1 MRNGIF
7 FYILLYFSV
16 SCFNNRFVL
25 KISWQRVASKF
36 LVSNKIRFV
45 IILHVAL
52 CKLLSSSSSSSS
64 YQTLEGYATPEGTK
78 KYTEYAISQERP
90 RSHFKSFDSLHLSSI
105 GMGTYLGQ
113 LSEEDDQA
121 VESAVYHSIKSGAV
135 NVIDTAINYR
145 AMRSEKSIGRALLR
159 LVNDRIISR
168 DQVFVS
174 TKNGYITNDGD
185 YPHIDVME
193 YIHRMYIQ
201 TEVITADDISS
212 GYNVINP
219 NYLAKCIDKSLM
231 NMHISTIDL
240 VYIHNAFESWYQDVS
255 REQFMEMLVKAFE
268 VYEKYR
274 AKDRIRYYGMA
285 TWTCFRVPPGS
296 PEYLSLEQA
305 VKSAESVGGQHHGF
319 RFIQLPYNLAYSEAL
334 LLRNQ
339 SVGSEEN
346 LTILQAAA
354 KLNIGIFTSIPLFQG
369 RLLRSQIP
377 DYGNVTD
384 PVAKLLQIIRSS
396 PSVIAPLIGQKKTE
410 HVEEN
415 LKTANM
421 PPLSEEEFKQA
432 VRILTSQ
439 QL

>member
-1 MRNGIF
+1 M
-7 FYILLYFSV
+7 
-16 SCFNNRFVL
+16 
-25 KISWQRVASKF
+25 
-36 LVSNKIRFV
+36 SNKIRFV
-45 IILHVAL
+45 IILHVDISEP
-52 CKLLSSSSSSSS
+52 LSSSSSP
-64 YQTLEGYATPEGTK
+64 YQTVEGFATSEGTK
-78 KYTEYAISQERP
+78 NYTEYAISQGRP
-90 RSHFKSFDSLHLSSI
+90 ISHFKSFDSLHLSSI

-113 LSEEDDQA
+113 PSEEDDQA
-121 VESAVYHSIKSGAV
+121 VENAVFESVKSGAV

-159 LVNDRIISR
+159 LVKDKIISR
-168 DQVFVS
+168 DQIFIS

-185 YPHIDVME
+185 YPNIDVME

-201 TEVITADDISS
+201 TDVITADDISS
-212 GYNVINP
+212 GYNIINP

-231 NMHISTIDL
+231 NMHVSSIDL

-274 AKDRIRYYGMA
+274 AKNKIRYYGMA
-285 TWTCFRVPPGS
+285 TWTCFRVPPTS

-305 VKSAESVGGQHHGF
+305 VKCAESVGGKDHGF

-339 SVGSEEN
+339 SVRSEEN
-346 LTILQAAA
+346 LTILQAAE

-377 DYGNVTD
+377 DYGGISD
-384 PVAKLLQIIRSS
+384 PIAKLVQIIRSS
-396 PSVIAPLIGQKKTE
+396 PSVIAPLIGQKKVE

-432 VRILTSQ
+432 IRILTSQ
-439 QL
+439 QI

>member
-1 MRNGIF
+1 
-7 FYILLYFSV
+7 
-16 SCFNNRFVL
+16 
-25 KISWQRVASKF
+25 
-36 LVSNKIRFV
+36 VSNKIRFV
-45 IILHVAL
+45 IILHVDISEP
-52 CKLLSSSSSSSS
+52 LSSSSSP
-64 YQTLEGYATPEGTK
+64 YQTVEGFATSEGTK
-78 KYTEYAISQERP
+78 NYTEYAISQGRP
-90 RSHFKSFDSLHLSSI
+90 ISHFKSFDSLHLSSI

-113 LSEEDDQA
+113 PSEEDDQA
-121 VESAVYHSIKSGAV
+121 VENAVFESVKSGAV

-159 LVNDRIISR
+159 LVKDKIISR
-168 DQVFVS
+168 DQIFIS

-185 YPHIDVME
+185 YPNIDVME

-201 TEVITADDISS
+201 TDVITADDISS
-212 GYNVINP
+212 GYNIINP

-231 NMHISTIDL
+231 NMHVSSIDL

-274 AKDRIRYYGMA
+274 AKNKIRYYGMA
-285 TWTCFRVPPGS
+285 TWTCFRVPPTS

-305 VKSAESVGGQHHGF
+305 VKSAESVGGKDHGF

-346 LTILQAAA
+346 LTILQAAE

-377 DYGNVTD
+377 DYGGISD
-384 PVAKLLQIIRSS
+384 PIAKLVQIIRSS
-396 PSVIAPLIGQKKTE
+396 PSVIAPLIGQKKAE

-421 PPLSEEEFKQA
+421 PPLSEEEFKKA
-432 VRILTSQ
+432 IRILTSQ
-439 QL
+439 QI

>member
-1 MRNGIF
+1 M
-7 FYILLYFSV
+7 
-16 SCFNNRFVL
+16 
-25 KISWQRVASKF
+25 
-36 LVSNKIRFV
+36 SNKIRFV
-45 IILHVAL
+45 IILHVDISEP
-52 CKLLSSSSSSSS
+52 LSSSSSP
-64 YQTLEGYATPEGTK
+64 YQTVEGFATSEGTK
-78 KYTEYAISQERP
+78 NYTEYAISQGRP
-90 RSHFKSFDSLHLSSI
+90 ISHFKSFDSLHLSSI

-113 LSEEDDQA
+113 PSEEDDQA
-121 VESAVYHSIKSGAV
+121 VENAVFESVKSGAV

-159 LVNDRIISR
+159 LVKDRIISR
-168 DQVFVS
+168 DQIFIS

-185 YPHIDVME
+185 YPNIDVME

-201 TEVITADDISS
+201 TDVITADDISS
-212 GYNVINP
+212 GYNIINP

-231 NMHISTIDL
+231 NMHVSSIDL

-274 AKDRIRYYGMA
+274 AKNKIRYYGMA
-285 TWTCFRVPPGS
+285 TWTCFRVPSTS

-305 VKSAESVGGQHHGF
+305 VKSAESVGGKDHGF

-346 LTILQAAA
+346 LTILQAAE

-377 DYGNVTD
+377 DYGGISD
-384 PVAKLLQIIRSS
+384 PIAKLVQIIRSS
-396 PSVIAPLIGQKKTE
+396 PSVIAPLIGQKKAE

-432 VRILTSQ
+432 IRILTSQ
-439 QL
+439 QI